1 MAAETARALTSRA
14 PAKINLSLHIVG
26 RRQDGYHELESLV
39 CFAGAAD
46 ILRFTPADDLSL
58 TLEGPTASLA
68 GPDHDNLVL
77 RAARLLSERNPCRT
91 GAFHLI
97 KRLPVAAGIGGGS
110 SDAAAA
116 LRLLARA
123 NAISLEHPSVLDAAR
138 RTGSDV
144 PVCIGA
150 RARMMRGVGDIL
162 EAPLVLPPLFAVLI
176 NPGVAVETP
185 PVFRKLGYERGE
197 TRPQNVHPPVPEGL
211 SFDALIDVLT
221 QTRNDMQA
229 AAKELAPVIADVIEQ
244 LRSAPDCK
252 LARMS
257 GSGATCFGLFR
268 TCHEAAQAARSIRA
282 RRPGWWIKATML
294 R

>member
-46 ILRFTPADDLSL
+46 ILRFTPEDDLSL
-58 TLEGPTASLA
+58 IVQGPTASLA

-77 RAARLLSERNPCRT
+77 RAARLLSERKSCRT

-97 KRLPVAAGIGGGS
+97 KKLPVAAGIGGGS

-116 LRLLARA
+116 LRLLAQA
-123 NAISLEHPSVLDAAR
+123 NNIGVHDPALLEAAR

-144 PVCIGA
+144 TVCVDA
-150 RARMMRGVGDIL
+150 RARMMRGVGETL
-162 EAPLVLPPLFAVLI
+162 GAPLRLPPLFAVLI

-197 TRPQNVHPPVPEGL
+197 TRPQNVHPPVPDGL
-211 SFDALIDVLT
+211 SFDALIDLLAK
-221 QTRNDMQA
+221 TRNDMQA
-229 AAKELAPVIADVIEQ
+229 AATELAPVIADVIEQ

-268 TCHEAAQAARSIRA
+268 TCHQAALAAQAIRA
-282 RRPGWWIKATML
+282 RHPDWWVKPTML